1 MRYNKFKLR
10 KKNDKDENNKE
21 EKVFLD
27 KAARIYS
34 AWANT
39 YRWDK
44 KGIMRWWN

>member
-10 KKNDKDENNKE
+10 KKKRRRREQQRG
-21 EKVFLD
+21 KVFLD

-39 YRWDK
+39 YR
-44 KGIMRWWN
+44 